1 MKFIQFFFP
10 LLTEMRQV
18 GSSRGAVT
26 AYPRQLE
33 SLIRLAE
40 AHARM
45 RLSSKVENVDV
56 EEARRYVKIGQSH
69 IQGQLVLVGDIFHFI
84 LVAKWSVYFAQLLG

>member
-1 MKFIQFFFP
+1 MTPCKGASHEIHSGLF
-10 LLTEMRQV
+10 LLIEMRQV

-56 EEARRYVKIGQSH
+56 EEARRYVN
-69 IQGQLVLVGDIFHFI
+69 
-84 LVAKWSVYFAQLLG
+84 

>member
-1 MKFIQFFFP
+1 
-10 LLTEMRQV
+10 MRQV

-45 RLSSKVENVDV
+45 RLSAKVENVDV
-56 EEARRYVKIGQSH
+56 EEARRYGN
-69 IQGQLVLVGDIFHFI
+69 F
-84 LVAKWSVYFAQLLG
+84 

>member
-1 MKFIQFFFP
+1 MERREPQNLLRLFV

-56 EEARRYVKIGQSH
+56 EEARRYVKIG
-69 IQGQLVLVGDIFHFI
+69 
-84 LVAKWSVYFAQLLG
+84 

>member
-1 MKFIQFFFP
+1 
-10 LLTEMRQV
+10 MRQV

-45 RLSSKVENVDV
+45 RLSSKVEDVDV
-56 EEARRYVKIGQSH
+56 EEARRYVLYLLTRIH
-69 IQGQLVLVGDIFHFI
+69 GD
-84 LVAKWSVYFAQLLG
+84 WYFTTCDI

>member
-1 MKFIQFFFP
+1 MYLNLWNFYVDNNNQYHCQLNFS
-10 LLTEMRQV
+10 EMRQV
-18 GSSRGAVT
+18 GSSRGAIT

-45 RLSSKVENVDV
+45 RLSSKVEDVDV
-56 EEARRYVKIGQSH
+56 EEARRYVKKQ
-69 IQGQLVLVGDIFHFI
+69 
-84 LVAKWSVYFAQLLG
+84 

>member
-1 MKFIQFFFP
+1 
-10 LLTEMRQV
+10 MRQV

-56 EEARRYVKIGQSH
+56 EEARRYFLSRKKSCKQPICRISLKCLRYQHKH
-69 IQGQLVLVGDIFHFI
+69 I
-84 LVAKWSVYFAQLLG
+84 LL

>member
-1 MKFIQFFFP
+1 
-10 LLTEMRQV
+10 MRQV

-56 EEARRYVKIGQSH
+56 EEARRYVKEIMKLNLDCLGRCDA
-69 IQGQLVLVGDIFHFI
+69 LR
-84 LVAKWSVYFAQLLG
+84 LLFLATT

>member
-1 MKFIQFFFP
+1 
-10 LLTEMRQV
+10 MRQV

-56 EEARRYVKIGQSH
+56 EEARRYVENH
-69 IQGQLVLVGDIFHFI
+69 IHGHSVLVGDFSLI
-84 LVAKWSVYFAQLLG
+84 LEAK

>member
-1 MKFIQFFFP
+1 
-10 LLTEMRQV
+10 MRQV

-56 EEARRYVKIGQSH
+56 EEARRYVKSWLKIIFGDIWFWWVIFSLYTVCLMRQSH
-69 IQGQLVLVGDIFHFI
+69 WSSLVSYWDNL
-84 LVAKWSVYFAQLLG
+84 

>member
-1 MKFIQFFFP
+1 
-10 LLTEMRQV
+10 MRQV

-56 EEARRYVKIGQSH
+56 EEARRYTREI
-69 IQGQLVLVGDIFHFI
+69 IN
-84 LVAKWSVYFAQLLG
+84 

>member
-1 MKFIQFFFP
+1 
-10 LLTEMRQV
+10 MRQV

-56 EEARRYVKIGQSH
+56 EEARRYSSVNN
-69 IQGQLVLVGDIFHFI
+69 VLFATYSLDII
-84 LVAKWSVYFAQLLG
+84 MN

>member
-1 MKFIQFFFP
+1 MENRSQKISNAFCFAF
-10 LLTEMRQV
+10 TEMRQV

-56 EEARRYVKIGQSH
+56 EEARR
-69 IQGQLVLVGDIFHFI
+69 
-84 LVAKWSVYFAQLLG
+84 

>member
-1 MKFIQFFFP
+1 MEKQQTGEFLILTVCF
-10 LLTEMRQV
+10 TEMRQV

-40 AHARM
+40 AHSRM

-56 EEARRYVKIGQSH
+56 EEARRYVK
-69 IQGQLVLVGDIFHFI
+69 
-84 LVAKWSVYFAQLLG
+84 LGLEIALTCKSLEVIKEGGWGWYSG